1 MVTFRGDDP
10 LKLKC
15 TQIDFGWG
23 SAQDPNGELIALPQT
38 PSWIKK
44 DLLLRGGEGKGGRK
58 KKGRVGGIAPL
69 SEIPNTPLGPRGLPP
84 AKSGPGYN

>member
-44 DLLLRGGEGKGGRK
+44 DLLLRGGEGKGGGGRK
-58 KKGRVGGIAPL
+58 KRESGRDCPPFLKSQIRHWAPGA
-69 SEIPNTPLGPRGLPP
+69 SH
-84 AKSGPGYN
+84 